1 MPITN
6 DQIEQAFRI
15 ANEQLQVLRNSTPI
29 HKGKTLDSILLRHQP
44 LMNLFR
50 VESRIDDQTIDI
62 MITFKL

>member
-29 HKGKTLDSILLRHQP
+29 NKGKTFLSAKP
-44 LMNLFR
+44 KNKTANYCNKN
-50 VESRIDDQTIDI
+50 SP
-62 MITFKL
+62 